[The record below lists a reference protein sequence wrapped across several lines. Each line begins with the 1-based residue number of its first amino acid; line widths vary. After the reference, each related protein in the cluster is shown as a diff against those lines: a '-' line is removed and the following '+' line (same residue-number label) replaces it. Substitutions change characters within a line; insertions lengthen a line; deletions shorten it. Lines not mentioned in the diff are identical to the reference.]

1 MIFWISSYP
10 KSGNTWLRILL
21 SSYYFTKDG
30 FYDESV
36 LKNIDQFPQKKFFDE
51 FNYDPR
57 VVTDTI
63 KFWIKAQ
70 EKINQDKKLRF
81 FKTHNAFGALNNFH
95 FTNKNNSIGCVY
107 VVRDPR
113 NVITSLKNFYE
124 MNDDQAFKWITNKN
138 QYIYDVNK
146 FEKDGYSDFQ
156 FISSW
161 DTNFESWKI
170 QKKIPIKIIRYE
182 DLLNQT
188 YKVLTEVITF
198 INQTT
203 ISKEKINKNKIK
215 NAIGD
220 NLKSEFDRVLQVT
233 GYYFICGFIISSII
247 QFFLASVI
255 VVSNPG
261 DPSFNEEVSTMTWVS
276 YIAVLLPTM
285 IVLAKGFMGLISGI
299 ENLTGMKK
307 EEFLNS

>member
-81 FKTHNAFGALNNFH
+81 FKTHNAFGALNNFD
-95 FTNKNNSIGCVY
+95 FTNKDNSIGCIY

-215 NAIGD
+215 NAIGSTSFSKLKEKEKNEGFSEAPKSKFGD
-220 NLKSEFDRVLQVT
+220 KKIPFFNLGPKNNWKIILNDDLKDKLNNIFKKKLEELSYEKS
-233 GYYFICGFIISSII
+233 
-247 QFFLASVI
+247 
-255 VVSNPG
+255 
-261 DPSFNEEVSTMTWVS
+261 
-276 YIAVLLPTM
+276 
-285 IVLAKGFMGLISGI
+285 
-299 ENLTGMKK
+299 
-307 EEFLNS
+307 

>member
-1 MIFWISSYP
+1 MIFWITSYP

-21 SSYYFTKDG
+21 SSYYYTKDG

-36 LKNIDQFPQKKFFDE
+36 LKNIDQFPQKKFFNE

-161 DTNFESWKI
+161 DTNFESWKV

-188 YKVLTEVITF
+188 FKVVSEVITF

-203 ISKEKINKNKIK
+203 DNNEKINKNKIK
-215 NAIGD
+215 NVINSSSFSKLQDKEKNEGFSEAPKSKGGD
-220 NLKSEFDRVLQVT
+220 KKIPFFNLGPKNNWK
-233 GYYFICGFIISSII
+233 IILNDDLKDKLNNI
-247 QFFLASVI
+247 FKKKL
-255 VVSNPG
+255 
-261 DPSFNEEVSTMTWVS
+261 EELS
-276 YIAVLLPTM
+276 YQ
-285 IVLAKGFMGLISGI
+285 
-299 ENLTGMKK
+299 
-307 EEFLNS
+307 

>member
-36 LKNIDQFPQKKFFDE
+36 LKNIDQFPQKKFFNE

-81 FKTHNAFGALNNFH
+81 FKTHNAFGALNNFD
-95 FTNKNNSIGCVY
+95 FTNKDNSIGCVY

-161 DTNFESWKI
+161 DTNFESWKV

-188 YKVLTEVITF
+188 FKVVSEVITF

-203 ISKEKINKNKIK
+203 DNNEKINKNKIK
-215 NAIGD
+215 NVINSSSFSKLQDKEKNEGFSEAPKSKGGDKKIPFFNLGPKNNWKIILND
-220 NLKSEFDRVLQVT
+220 NLKDKLNNIFKKKL
-233 GYYFICGFIISSII
+233 
-247 QFFLASVI
+247 
-255 VVSNPG
+255 
-261 DPSFNEEVSTMTWVS
+261 EELS
-276 YIAVLLPTM
+276 YQ
-285 IVLAKGFMGLISGI
+285 
-299 ENLTGMKK
+299 
-307 EEFLNS
+307 

>member
-95 FTNKNNSIGCVY
+95 FTNKDNSIGCVY

-138 QYIYDVNK
+138 QYIYDINK
-146 FEKDGYSDFQ
+146 FEKDGYGDFQ

-161 DTNFESWKI
+161 DTNFESWKV

-188 YKVLTEVITF
+188 YKVVSDVITF

-203 ISKEKINKNKIK
+203 NNNEKINKNKIK
-215 NAIGD
+215 NAVNSSSFSKLKDKERKEGFSEAPKSKGGERKIPFF
-220 NLKSEFDRVLQVT
+220 NLGPKNNWK
-233 GYYFICGFIISSII
+233 IILNDDLKDKLNNI
-247 QFFLASVI
+247 FKKKL
-255 VVSNPG
+255 
-261 DPSFNEEVSTMTWVS
+261 EELS
-276 YIAVLLPTM
+276 YQ
-285 IVLAKGFMGLISGI
+285 
-299 ENLTGMKK
+299 
-307 EEFLNS
+307 